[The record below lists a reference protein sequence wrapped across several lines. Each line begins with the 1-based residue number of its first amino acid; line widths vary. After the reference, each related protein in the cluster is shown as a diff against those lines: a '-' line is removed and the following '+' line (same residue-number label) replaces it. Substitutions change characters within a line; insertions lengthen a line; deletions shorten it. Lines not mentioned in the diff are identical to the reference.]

1 MKFRLATLLLVT
13 LAVCLALAIWNERRQ
28 RVNFER
34 QVAALGEDPWINVEL
49 PTRAGG
55 KSYDVGIG
63 TLSVY
68 AQAFFPADVWGTPA
82 ATVELYTG
90 RGMMPIAAARCNLV
104 EVTDRQLALNAQ
116 LPLNGKILAP
126 GAYTLVVKLSDGATT
141 PQFVTQAT
149 MIEFFDALAEQ
160 RRQRQEVE

>member
-13 LAVCLALAIWNERRQ
+13 LAVCLALATWNERRQ

-55 KSYDVGIG
+55 TSYDVGIG
-63 TLSVY
+63 TLPVY

-90 RGMMPIAAARCNLV
+90 RGMTPIAARKCKVV
-104 EVTDRQLALNAQ
+104 EVADRQIALEAQ
-116 LPLNGKILAP
+116 LPLYGKQLPI
-126 GAYTLVVKLSDGATT
+126 GAYTILVKLSDGATS
-141 PQFVTQAT
+141 PRVVTQAT
-149 MIEFFDALAEQ
+149 MIEFVDVLAEQ